1 MVDIIFALL
10 ELLIEGPCILDALAG
25 TGRGVLSLGGWKSN
39 LFGEF
44 LLGIM
49 VWSLGG
55 VLFVALFA
63 ALV

>member
-39 LFGEF
+39 LFDEF